1 MANLKEFIMSN
12 IDYVFVV
19 NKDYKVIYN
28 SRCDRN
34 MGNESGDE
42 GCNSEY
48 KTLFELYPSL
58 GRNNSSIAKTMATG
72 EIVFNDA
79 QEFVDINGKVYV
91 TRNITFPVFKNGQ
104 ISGAVELTKNLTN
117 VEHIK
122 GKKGSQDYFEAQ
134 SSFAVKDELDDLI
147 SFKDILTRDEEM
159 IRAVDQAKIYASNRS
174 PTLIYGE
181 TGTGK
186 ELFAQAMINSNY
198 ERKQKLVVQNC
209 AAVPENLIESILF
222 GTTKG
227 SYTGAEN
234 KKGLFEEADGGIF
247 FLDELNALPYHVQ
260 GKLLRVLQDGSF
272 RPIGSNREKKVNVKI
287 IAAMNIDPITAIET
301 NVLRKDLFYRLSG
314 SMVFLTPLRERKSD
328 IEYLTGHYIEIF
340 NKIYDKNVKG
350 ISKELKEVFME
361 YTWEGNVR
369 ELKHVIESMISVSKD
384 NILSADQIPLYMHN
398 KIKKLEKEKNRMAGI
413 PDNYLDEN
421 IGAYKKENP
430 FTNLDD
436 EDYDLKK
443 ALEIVEKRLII
454 STIQKVNGNKTKAGK
469 LLGIP
474 RQTLKYKMDKWGIE
488 DIEK

>member
-19 NKDYKVIYN
+19 NKDFKVVYN
-28 SRCDRN
+28 SKCDKN
-34 MGNESGDE
+34 MENGGVDC
-42 GCNSEY
+42 GCDLEY
-48 KTLFELYPSL
+48 KDLFEMYPSL

-91 TRNITFPVFKNGQ
+91 TRNITFPVFKDGK
-104 ISGAVELTKNLTN
+104 ISGAVELTKDLTN

-122 GKKGSQDYFEAQ
+122 GKRESIDYFEAQ
-134 SSFAVKDELDDLI
+134 SSFELKNKEDDTI
-147 SFKDILTRDEEM
+147 NFDDILTKDKEM
-159 IRAVDQAKIYASNRS
+159 IRSIEQAKIYACHRN

-186 ELFAQAMINSNY
+186 ELFAQSMINFNPNK
-198 ERKQKLVVQNC
+198 KQKVVVQNC

-260 GKLLRVLQDGSF
+260 GKLLRVLQDGTF
-272 RPIGSNREKKVNVKI
+272 RPIGSNKEKKVNVKI
-287 IAAMNIDPITAIET
+287 IAAMNIDPVTAIET
-301 NVLRKDLFYRLSG
+301 NILRKDLFYRLSG
-314 SMVFLTPLRERKSD
+314 SMIFLNPLRERKND
-328 IEYLTGHYIEIF
+328 IEYLTNYYMETF
-340 NKIYDKNVKG
+340 NKIYNKKVNG
-350 ISKELKEVFME
+350 ISKELRELFLE
-361 YTWEGNVR
+361 YKWEGNVR
-369 ELKHVIESMISVSKD
+369 ELKNVIESMISVSRE
-384 NILSADQIPLYMHN
+384 NILTEDQIPLYMHN
-398 KIKKLEKEKNRMAGI
+398 KIKEARESYSEKNDR
-413 PDNYLDEN
+413 EN
-421 IGAYKKENP
+421 NQKK
-430 FTNLDD
+430 TIINLDNG
-436 EDYDLKK
+436 EYDLKK
-443 ALEIVEKRLII
+443 ALEIVEKKLII
-454 STIQKVNGNKTKAGK
+454 STLKKVNGNKTKAGK

-474 RQTLKYKMDKWGIE
+474 RQTLKYKIDKWGID